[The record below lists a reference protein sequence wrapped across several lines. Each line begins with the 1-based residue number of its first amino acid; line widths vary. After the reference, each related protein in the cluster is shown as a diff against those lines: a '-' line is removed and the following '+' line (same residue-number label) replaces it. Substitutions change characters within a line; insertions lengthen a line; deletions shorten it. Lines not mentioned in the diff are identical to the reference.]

1 MLVRQK
7 TLKLT
12 GVEGKVK
19 WLTSNKKVATVS
31 AKGGVKA
38 VKAGTAKITAKV
50 RKKKY
55 TCKITVKAVKK
66 ATVKKNTKK
75 AVSKS
80 SAPQAST
87 SAASSQT
94 SPSATK
100 QNNRT
105 SLNTSAVSASLS
117 AASTN
122 STPTDTSEANTE
134 STEAS
139 ESTDYLTT
147 DITLNNDTR
156 IVTKKDTN
164 VVDLE
169 EGKQYI
175 DISKDFANVGDLF
188 NYDVAEVKYYKY
200 VQVHFNGHVYLTDG
214 HNYLSGY
221 DDHYHYEKYIEIVK
235 VLS

>member
-7 TLKLT
+7 TLKLA
-12 GVEGKVK
+12 GVKGKVK

-31 AKGGVKA
+31 ANGIVKG

-50 RKKKY
+50 GKKKY

-66 ATVKKNTKK
+66 TTAKKNTKK
-75 AVSKS
+75 ALSKS
-80 SAPQAST
+80 FAPQTST
-87 SAASSQT
+87 SAT
-94 SPSATK
+94 E
-100 QNNRT
+100 QNNST
-105 SLNTSAVSASLS
+105 SQNTSA
-117 AASTN
+117 
-122 STPTDTSEANTE
+122 DTSEANT
-134 STEAS
+134 

-147 DITLNNDTR
+147 DITLSDDTR

-175 DISKDFANVGDLF
+175 DVRSAGDKVQEIF
-188 NYDVAEVKYYKY
+188 THGNGDEYYKY
-200 VQVHFNGHVYLTDG
+200 VRVHFNGHVYLTDG
-214 HNYLSGY
+214 HTYLSGC
-221 DDHYHYEKYIEIVK
+221 DDYYRYEAYIEIVK

>member
-1 MLVRQK
+1 MSVRQK

-12 GVEGKVK
+12 GVKGKVK

-31 AKGGVKA
+31 AKGSVKG

-50 RKKKY
+50 GKKKY

-66 ATVKKNTKK
+66 AKVKKNTKK

-80 SAPQAST
+80 SAPQTSS

-94 SPSATK
+94 SPSATE
-100 QNNRT
+100 QNNST
-105 SLNTSAVSASLS
+105 SQNTSTVSASPSVDSTDSTS
-117 AASTN
+117 A
-122 STPTDTSEANTE
+122 DTSKANTE
-134 STEAS
+134 SAGNG

-147 DITLNNDTR
+147 DVTLNDDTR

-175 DISKDFANVGDLF
+175 DVRSAGDKVQEIF
-188 NYDVAEVKYYKY
+188 TYGNGDEYYKY
-200 VQVHFNGHVYLTDG
+200 VRVHFNSHVYLTDG
-214 HNYLSGY
+214 RNYLSGY
-221 DDHYHYEKYIEIVK
+221 
-235 VLS
+235 